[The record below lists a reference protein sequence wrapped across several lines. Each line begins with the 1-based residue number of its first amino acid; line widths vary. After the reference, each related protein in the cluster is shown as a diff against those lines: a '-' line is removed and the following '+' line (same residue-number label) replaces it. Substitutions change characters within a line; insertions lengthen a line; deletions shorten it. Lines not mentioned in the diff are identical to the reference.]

1 MLATSLDID
10 DIRRLKQQVS
20 KKFDMKDLGSNK
32 EDSWKCKSQ
41 EISIE
46 GFCTHLSQSTSIMFC
61 RDLTWMIPSGNNK
74 PHALLN
80 LMHSHT

>member
-41 EISIE
+41 EI
-46 GFCTHLSQSTSIMFC
+46 
-61 RDLTWMIPSGNNK
+61 K
-74 PHALLN
+74 
-80 LMHSHT
+80 